1 MAFDDI
7 LEPKTAN
14 YDEGRPPRSVPKAAP
29 SKPAPSIQ
37 SLLGDADPQQIAKRL
52 GLNDD
57 LTKQVIVPLLAILDK
72 HGTRFIDADSPTTQT
87 ISSVG
92 NIVSEFG
99 PLIQGAYQYFSGVK
113 TQLDAADAQLLEAN
127 AAALSASELNSLFGT
142 DDDISHEQVKEPVA
156 VASQPK
162 PKSFGPDGSPLQS
175 APASF
180 LQAGKVD
187 YYALLS
193 GTPSLGGDTTE
204 SDFYSQQ
211 QVNNEMKQQASSSQW
226 KTLPAK
232 SNSLVNVDTL
242 ASENGLTSGDVRTG
256 DKQYLINGGDPT
268 DKSINLQSASNVL
281 VDEGKND
288 ILAAMRSE
296 RNTRKMESV
305 DPSSNPTM
313 SSEELVNHIK
323 TLAKPGAGGQST
335 TDAGALRRKSPFNL
349 AGLAESSKNAF
360 NIEGA
365 EELVSNAFTIDG
377 LAEAMSQERQSLKTD
392 TKEYKPE
399 LQSQTN
405 SLESNNFDSSWDIG
419 SLNDL
424 TTEDIGIEDISLKI
438 PELDVSFTKSSDV
451 ELDARLSEDIT
462 TPDSEALNRTPKR
475 NQFRSSTLKD

>member
-1 MAFDDI
+1 
-7 LEPKTAN
+7 
-14 YDEGRPPRSVPKAAP
+14 
-29 SKPAPSIQ
+29 
-37 SLLGDADPQQIAKRL
+37 
-52 GLNDD
+52 
-57 LTKQVIVPLLAILDK
+57 
-72 HGTRFIDADSPTTQT
+72 
-87 ISSVG
+87 
-92 NIVSEFG
+92 
-99 PLIQGAYQYFSGVK
+99 
-113 TQLDAADAQLLEAN
+113 
-127 AAALSASELNSLFGT
+127 
-142 DDDISHEQVKEPVA
+142 
-156 VASQPK
+156 
-162 PKSFGPDGSPLQS
+162 
-175 APASF
+175 
-180 LQAGKVD
+180 
-187 YYALLS
+187 
-193 GTPSLGGDTTE
+193 
-204 SDFYSQQ
+204 
-211 QVNNEMKQQASSSQW
+211 
-226 KTLPAK
+226 
-232 SNSLVNVDTL
+232 
-242 ASENGLTSGDVRTG
+242 
-256 DKQYLINGGDPT
+256 
-268 DKSINLQSASNVL
+268 
-281 VDEGKND
+281 
-288 ILAAMRSE
+288 MRSE